1 MTLKT
6 VVVIIGE
13 VQNRGGDNMGATR
26 WRKGG
31 DGDWTDCL
39 NDDDD
44 QKASL
49 AFQWES
55 LANTCRGILRS

>member
-1 MTLKT
+1 
-6 VVVIIGE
+6 
-13 VQNRGGDNMGATR
+13 MGATR